1 MKRRYNVAVC
11 PRWDLPIK
19 SLNIQA
25 GMQFCERELS
35 DMSNGKFPLFLLD
48 SDEIAKNIRLDILV
62 YLFLIYPRYY
72 DNFFAL
78 VKEISEKKNVEQI
91 LRDCFGEPC
100 ELAKKKIPVIEK
112 DIIGMYE
119 EFKND
124 NGNFIN
130 KKFDK
135 DFRLSTTRILNR
147 FEHSLE
153 NFVKTGYCHQ
163 YEYIE
168 DKYPEA
174 IRVEEELD
182 GEEVEVMDLLFF
194 YDCKKLNVAL
204 IQKYID
210 LFANE
215 TDCDVRVVV
224 VREDKV
230 LQQKGVE
237 KIEQDIR
244 KLLEMELN
252 QSGRGK

>member
-25 GMQFCERELS
+25 GIQFCERELS
-35 DMSNGKFPLFLLD
+35 DMSNGEFPFFLLD
-48 SDEIAKNIRLDILV
+48 SDEIAKNIRLDILI

-78 VKEISEKKNVEQI
+78 VKEISKKKNVEQI

-100 ELAKKKIPVIEK
+100 DLAKKKIPAIEK
-112 DIIGMYE
+112 DIVGMYE

-135 DFRLSTTRILNR
+135 DFRLSNQHILCR
-147 FEHSLE
+147 YEHSLE
-153 NFVKTGYCHQ
+153 NFVKTGYLHQ

-174 IRVEEELD
+174 IRVEEEN
-182 GEEVEVMDLLFF
+182 GEEIEVMDLLFF
-194 YDCKKLNVAL
+194 YDRKKLDEDAIRQRINF
-204 IQKYID
+204 
-210 LFANE
+210 FASE
-215 TDCDVRVVV
+215 TKCEVRVIVIKFDDV
-224 VREDKV
+224 S
-230 LQQKGVE
+230 QQEENG
-237 KIEQDIR
+237 
-244 KLLEMELN
+244 
-252 QSGRGK
+252 

>member
-19 SLNIQA
+19 LLNIQA

-35 DMSNGKFPLFLLD
+35 DMSNGEFPLFLLD
-48 SDEIAKNIRLDILV
+48 SDEIAKNIRLDILI

-153 NFVKTGYCHQ
+153 SFVKTGYNYQH
-163 YEYIE
+163 EYIA

-174 IRVEEELD
+174 IRIEEEPD
-182 GEEVEVMDLLFF
+182 GEEIEVMDLLFF
-194 YDCKKLNVAL
+194 FDPKCLNV
-204 IQKYID
+204 D
-210 LFANE
+210 
-215 TDCDVRVVV
+215 
-224 VREDKV
+224 
-230 LQQKGVE
+230 
-237 KIEQDIR
+237 
-244 KLLEMELN
+244 LLE
-252 QSGRGK
+252 GRVGSFIEDMQCDARIFLVKKNSIFQPSKMKIS

>member
-1 MKRRYNVAVC
+1 MKRRYNVAIC
-11 PRWDLPIK
+11 PRWDLPIEH
-19 SLNIQA
+19 LNTEA
-25 GMQFCERELS
+25 GIQFCERELQ
-35 DMSNGKFPLFLLD
+35 DMYDGEFPLVLLD
-48 SDEIAKNIRLDILV
+48 TREIAKNICYDLLF
-62 YLFLIYPRYY
+62 YLFLIYPSCYES
-72 DNFFAL
+72 FFSL
-78 VKEISEKKNVEQI
+78 IKEISEKKNVEQI

-100 ELAKKKIPVIEK
+100 DLAKKKIPTIEK
-112 DIIGMYE
+112 EIIGMYE

-153 NFVKTGYCHQ
+153 SFVKTGYCHQ

-174 IRVEEELD
+174 IRVEEEAD
-182 GEEVEVMDLLFF
+182 KEEIEVMDLLFF
-194 YDCKKLNVAL
+194 YDRKKLNVAL
-204 IQKYID
+204 IQKHID
-210 LFANE
+210 LFASE
-215 TDCDVRVVV
+215 TGCDVRVVV

-230 LQQKGVE
+230 LRQKGVE
-237 KIEQDIR
+237 KIEQDIN

-252 QSGRGK
+252 QSGKEK